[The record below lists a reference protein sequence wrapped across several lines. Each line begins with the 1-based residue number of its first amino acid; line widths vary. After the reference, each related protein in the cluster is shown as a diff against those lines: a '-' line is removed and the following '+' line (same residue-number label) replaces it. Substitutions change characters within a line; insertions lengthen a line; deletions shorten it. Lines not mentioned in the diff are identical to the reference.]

1 MNFSQLKKI
10 LLRLFN
16 SYVKK
21 HFYKLVIS
29 LFLSLVVA
37 GSTGAIAWLLDPA
50 VKKIF
55 IDQDTTMMLLI
66 PIAIALSFTMKGA
79 SLYTARTILIK
90 ISNNVVKTMQTQLA
104 SCILRSYINTIESKH
119 SGKYLAH
126 FFYDVG
132 QVGQLVGS
140 GVLNLMKDSLTLIV
154 LVSLMFYQNWNLAL
168 FALIMMPLAVIV
180 AKSLG
185 KRINKAVSQSAK
197 IEGGLTSYLSEVIK
211 GTRMIK
217 IYQQENFEIDR
228 STKKN

>member
-1 MNFSQLKKI
+1 MNFSKLKKI

-21 HFYKLVIS
+21 HFYKLIIA

-66 PIAIALSFTMKGA
+66 PIAIALSFTIKGA
-79 SLYTARTILIK
+79 SLYTARIILIK

-104 SCILRSYINTIESKH
+104 SCILKSDINTIESKH

-132 QVGQLVGS
+132 QVSQLVGS
-140 GVLNLMKDSLTLIV
+140 GILNLMKDTLTLIV
-154 LVSLMFYQNWNLAL
+154 LIGLMFYQNWKLSLIAL
-168 FALIMMPLAVIV
+168 VMIPLASIM
-180 AKSLG
+180 ARTLG
-185 KRINKAVSQSAK
+185 KRIRKVTTEAQEKSGFLTTSNK
-197 IEGGLTSYLSEVIK
+197 
-211 GTRMIK
+211 
-217 IYQQENFEIDR
+217 
-228 STKKN
+228 